1 MKLALLLPG
10 LVPDLPWFL
19 ALGEADRVILDDCT
33 PWSRKSRVHRYKIR
47 TPMGIHWLGAPILR
61 HAQEPLRSARID
73 RSGSWYR
80 EHLRAIQLNYRNSLY
95 FDFLE
100 AEIEAR
106 YEAIGQM
113 DSLVE
118 ACDLMMRFWLRLLK
132 LDITYEWASQ
142 CQAWDRDP
150 DQLAENLGAD
160 SLILEEDSRPYQR
173 QPVRI
178 PQEKMPHPEYRQH
191 FGGFY
196 SGCGILDVVCSRGPE
211 ALRSPF

>member
-19 ALGEADRVILDDCT
+19 ALSQADRVLLDDFT

-47 TPMGIHWLGAPILR
+47 TPTGTLWLGAPILR
-61 HAQEPLRSARID
+61 NEHEPLRTARID
-73 RSGSWYR
+73 RASGWHR
-80 EHLRAIQLNYRNSLY
+80 EHLRALQMNYRNSLY

-113 DSLVE
+113 DSLIE
-118 ACDLMMRFWLRLLK
+118 ACEVMMRFWFKLLGCEGAF
-132 LDITYEWASQ
+132 TWASQ
-142 CQAWDRDP
+142 CPEWDRDP
-150 DQLAENLGAD
+150 DRLAENLGAD
-160 SLILEEDSRPYQR
+160 VLLVEDDSKPYQR
-173 QPVRI
+173 QAVRI

-211 ALRSPF
+211 ALRTPW